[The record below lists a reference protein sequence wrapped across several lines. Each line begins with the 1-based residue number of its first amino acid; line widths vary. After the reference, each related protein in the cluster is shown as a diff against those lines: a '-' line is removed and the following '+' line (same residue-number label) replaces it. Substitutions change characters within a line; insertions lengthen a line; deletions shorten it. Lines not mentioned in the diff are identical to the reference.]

1 MGKDILL
8 QCKEVFAQHPQAYA
22 DAKTSPEMAQERYE
36 RVTST
41 FMMAVSYLSGIFIYS
56 YCYFC
61 FVVLPLRE
69 FIHIAE
75 TLSPEDNAAFA
86 EQYKAIFLDHVFWKF
101 LTNKSTTIRRATYLY
116 FVFLFFFFFFLLHNI
131 SFCLFVLFLL
141 YDDDFD

>member
-61 FVVLPLRE
+61 FVLPLRE

-116 FVFLFFFFFFLLHNI
+116 FVFLFFFVAQHFFL
-131 SFCLFVLFLL
+131 FVCFIFTL
-141 YDDDFD
+141 

>member
-8 QCKEVFAQHPQAYA
+8 QCKEVFAQNPQAYA

-86 EQYKAIFLDHVFWKF
+86 EQYKAIFLDPVFWKL

-116 FVFLFFFFFFLLHNI
+116 FVFLFFFVFFFVAQH
-131 SFCLFVLFLL
+131 FFLFVCFLL
-141 YDDDFD
+141 CDDDFD